1 MFFLFANKKKF
12 WVSYPPTSIQSRCLP
27 YTSRYSDTRRC
38 SILNCFYNRF
48 KWYTDVNPNDIK
60 PKEINANY
68 CIFTRRRQKA
78 EWHNHKIAL
87 FLHEKLCTEFENQFA
102 ERLNQS
108 GVLSWTALI
117 QTRVL
122 SWTALIQSG
131 VLSWTALI
139 QSRVLS
145 WTALIQRGVLS

>member
-68 CIFTRRRQKA
+68 CTFTRRRQKA

-108 GVLSWTALI
+108 GVLSWTLDSADSNQSAFLDSADSK
-117 QTRVL
+117 RSAVL
-122 SWTALIQSG
+122 DSADSKG
-131 VLSWTALI
+131 SAVLDSAE
-139 QSRVLS
+139 SPS
-145 WTALIQRGVLS
+145 